1 MDNESTK
8 EAMGMSSMMLSNL
21 CDPITSAILEDDLA
35 ELMGGQI
42 LYSKF
47 GFSSLHDLLAAWF
60 ECSWIGGEVIIV
72 PVLTQRLKEVV
83 SQTYI

>member
-21 CDPITSAILEDDLA
+21 CDPVTSAILEDDLA

-42 LYSKF
+42 LYSKL

-60 ECSWIGGEVIIV
+60 ECSWIGGEVVIV

-83 SQTYI
+83 PQTYI

>member
-21 CDPITSAILEDDLA
+21 CDPVTSAILEDDLA

-47 GFSSLHDLLAAWF
+47 GFSSLHDLVAWF
-60 ECSWIGGEVIIV
+60 ECSWIGGKVVIV

-83 SQTYI
+83 PQTYI